1 MLQNDVIPATAV
13 TSGIVIS
20 AMTEHQVWS
29 LWLTGIALIVM
40 ALKLIWQIYHGIRE
54 AKEVERANIAA
65 EELKRL
71 ELELERVRMEKGV

>member
-20 AMTEHQVWS
+20 AMTEHQMWS
-29 LWLTGIALIVM
+29 LWLTGIALVVM
-40 ALKLIWQIYHGIRE
+40 ALKLIWQIYRGIRE
-54 AKEVERANIAA
+54 AKEIERANIAA